1 MKLKDHDLKQ
11 IDRDYVEGLAHD
23 KLVEVSLKLL
33 ADLKEARDRLN
44 QTPQNSSRPS
54 GSYAPWEGG
63 IVSDGSPL
71 EEVPHREA
79 EAEGKKKKKRRAKR
93 SSKAGLGKQGKK
105 KRGKQKGAKGYGR
118 KVELAV
124 TAVKIHKAEECAVCG
139 EPLGEEAKFEARTGL
154 LVLDVE
160 MGQPGLAVSHVKHVY
175 GDSHCRCGHVTR
187 TEPGR
192 CEQEPGWEVALTE
205 WHLVGP
211 TLASLI
217 VCLSLRMRMSRPRI
231 QEFLN
236 DWLGIYL
243 SVGVINQSITEGGRA
258 AEPVEAQLIAEIQQS
273 ELLYADETGWKENG
287 RLRWLWV
294 VISPRVTLF
303 LIGRRSWDVIADV
316 LEGFAGWLMSD
327 GYQTYR
333 RYAKRLRCLA
343 HLIRKARGLS
353 ESLNQ
358 EAQLF
363 GEKTLE
369 YMVDFIEG
377 IYRAREGPD
386 VNLKEEFVEQLAELK
401 AWCQQHRDS
410 EHEKTRQ
417 LAREFLN
424 DWSAIWTVLEYPDL
438 PITNNIAERAL
449 RHWVI
454 TRKISYGTRT
464 KQGSRA
470 FALLASVIETCR
482 QRKVSP
488 WTYLAEVIAQRR
500 KGNPVPPLPVAAS

>member
-11 IDRDYVEGLAHD
+11 IDKDYLGGLPPD

-33 ADLKEARDRLN
+33 EDLKEARDRLN
-44 QTPQNSSRPS
+44 QTPHNSSRPS

-63 IVSDGSPL
+63 IVSEGSPV
-71 EEVPHREA
+71 EEAPHKET
-79 EAEGKKKKKRRAKR
+79 EEEGKKTKKRRAKR
-93 SSKAGLGKQGKK
+93 PSKAEPGEPPKKKQGKQT
-105 KRGKQKGAKGYGR
+105 GGQGHGR

-124 TAVKIHKAEECAVCG
+124 TDVKIHQAEECAACA
-139 EPLGEEAKFEARTGL
+139 EKLGAEAKFEARTGV

-160 MGQPGLAVSHVKHVY
+160 MGYPGLQVSHVKHVY

-192 CEQEPGWEVALTE
+192 CETEPGWAVELTE

-211 TLASLI
+211 TLVSLI
-217 VCLSLRMRMSRPRI
+217 GCLSLRMRMSRPRI

-258 AEPVEAQLIAEIQQS
+258 AEPVEAQLIAEIQHS
-273 ELLYADETGWKENG
+273 ELLHVDETGWKENG

-294 VISPRVTLF
+294 LITPRVTLF
-303 LIGRRSWDVIADV
+303 LIGRRSWAVIADV

-327 GYQTYR
+327 GYQVYR
-333 RYAKRLRCLA
+333 NYAKRLRCLA

-353 ESLNQ
+353 ESLTP
-358 EAQLF
+358 EAQQF
-363 GEKTLE
+363 GEKTLA
-369 YMVDFIEG
+369 YMADFIAG
-377 IYRAREGPD
+377 IYRAREGPET
-386 VNLKEEFVEQLAELK
+386 NPKEEFAQQLAELK
-401 AWCQQHRDS
+401 EWCQQHQAS
-410 EHEKTRQ
+410 KHEKTGQ
-417 LAREFLN
+417 LARELLH
-424 DWSAIWTVLEYPDL
+424 DWEAIWTVLEHPEL

-454 TRKISYGTRT
+454 ARKISHGTRT
-464 KQGSRA
+464 QQGSRA
-470 FALLASVIETCR
+470 LALLASVIETCR

-488 WTYLAEVIAQRR
+488 WTYLAEVIAERR
-500 KGNPVPPLPVAAS
+500 KGNPAPPLPGAVS